1 MPCDSE
7 RHRKQDKKTAWDDAK
22 ATVVATSGAAIAA
35 DIAMVIACAGA
46 VGTLGLGTPACA
58 AAWALLV
65 TALAADAAAVLKS
78 ENAREAYTTAKGEY
92 DNCMS
97 KLRPAGG

>member
-7 RHRKQDKKTAWDDAK
+7 RTRKQDKKTAWDDAK

-58 AAWALLV
+58 AA
-65 TALAADAAAVLKS
+65 VLKS